1 VKYYIYVSDTK
12 VDMLYAQIPQKIKSQ
27 IATELKIDLKLL
39 SATFKDK
46 SSQETRYSKLK
57 LVVDYIEKN
66 FEVGTVDKPKSY
78 FRGKLDMGVGLFR
91 SAACFGGKTKYS
103 ILCLGGSNKHVIF
116 GHLEKDTTGMISPSS
131 GLTSILDM
139 VLDISNSNETIDPID
154 IDDRISE
161 SIASATDIV
170 ISSSAQQ
177 KLEFL
182 AKRFAEGY
190 SKKKKKMVVT
200 GSPIYVALAE

>member
-1 VKYYIYVSDTK
+1 M
-12 VDMLYAQIPQKIKSQ
+12 DMLYAQIPQKIKSQ

-66 FEVGTVDKPKSY
+66 FDVGTVDKPKSY
-78 FRGKLDMGVGLFR
+78 FRGKLDMGVSLFR

-131 GLTSILDM
+131 GLTAILDM
-139 VLDISNSNETIDPID
+139 VLDISDANETIDPID
-154 IDDRISE
+154 IDYRISE
-161 SIASATDIV
+161 SIASATDVV
-170 ISSSAQQ
+170 INSSPQQ

-190 SKKKKKMVVT
+190 SKKKQKMVVT